1 MQRVWGNEPSH
12 SQVNSHCGNW
22 SPKWTPKFSECDFKG
37 QTLNTN
43 YDQKKGRESNWQFDA
58 RPLKVKNQDDF
69 LMCRWCAIYRWKVL
83 DKGYNFA
90 SNLNTI
96 RGLHAKLWTPKVTRV
111 LTMGISGLPF
121 GSQDSHLGVPG
132 QNAIWMWLPWRD
144 ANNIIRGKVVASP
157 KSGAWWVLWI
167 RVCIWL
173 ILTPKVLKL
182 CTNQC
187 VVWFVQIRVSE

>member
-22 SPKWTPKFSECDFKG
+22 SPKWTPKFSECNFKG

-69 LMCRWCAIYRWKVL
+69 LMCRWRAIYRWKVL
-83 DKGYNFA
+83 DKGYNFI
-90 SNLNTI
+90 SNLITI

-121 GSQDSHLGVPG
+121 GSQDSHLGPTWEFRDKMPFG
-132 QNAIWMWLPWRD
+132 CGPHGKTQIILWGGRWWLPPSPG
-144 ANNIIRGKVVASP
+144 RGES
-157 KSGAWWVLWI
+157 
-167 RVCIWL
+167 CE
-173 ILTPKVLKL
+173 
-182 CTNQC
+182 
-187 VVWFVQIRVSE
+187 SEFAYGSS